1 LFTFVKK
8 HLCKKVVLYKKLLKI
23 MIAELKGAGKQYQTG
38 DQTIVALQ
46 ATTLKLNEGELML
59 IIGPSGSGKT
69 TLLSLLGCVIYPSF
83 GDLWV
88 DGKHIN
94 DLKPNEL
101 ANLRLNTIGFV
112 FQSFNLLAPLN
123 AEDNVGLPLKLQGVS
138 SSVIKKRVQKALEV
152 VDMTDRRK
160 NLPKELSG
168 GQQQRIAIARALVT
182 NPKLILCDEP
192 TASLDKDSLAIVM
205 NELRHLARQ
214 GKSVAVVTHDP
225 RLQEYADRVV
235 EVKNGIATEIFD
247 QKTQ

>member
-1 LFTFVKK
+1 
-8 HLCKKVVLYKKLLKI
+8 
-23 MIAELKGAGKQYQTG
+23 MIAELKEVGKQYKVG

-46 ATTLKLNEGELML
+46 PTSLKLNEGELML

-83 GDLWV
+83 GNLWV
-88 DGKHIN
+88 DGKYIN
-94 DLKPNEL
+94 DLKTNEL
-101 ANLRLNTIGFV
+101 AKLRLDTIGFV

-123 AEDNVGLPLKLQGVS
+123 AEDNVAFPLKLQGVS
-138 SSVIKKRVQKALEV
+138 GGEIKKKVEKALEIV
-152 VDMTDRRK
+152 GMTDRRK

-192 TASLDKDSLAIVM
+192 TASLDKDSLSVVM
-205 NELRHLARQ
+205 NELRNLARQ

-235 EVKNGIATEIFD
+235 EVKNGIATEIFN
-247 QKTQ
+247 QPIH

>member
-1 LFTFVKK
+1 
-8 HLCKKVVLYKKLLKI
+8 
-23 MIAELKGAGKQYQTG
+23 MIAELKEVGKQYKVG

-46 ATTLKLNEGELML
+46 PTSLKLNEGELML

-83 GDLWV
+83 GNLWV
-88 DGKHIN
+88 DGKYIN
-94 DLKPNEL
+94 DLKTNEL
-101 ANLRLNTIGFV
+101 AKLRLDTIGFV

-123 AEDNVGLPLKLQGVS
+123 AEDNVAFPLKLQGVS
-138 SSVIKKRVQKALEV
+138 GGEIKKKVEKALEIV
-152 VDMTDRRK
+152 GMTNRRK

-192 TASLDKDSLAIVM
+192 TASLDKDSLSVVM
-205 NELRHLARQ
+205 NELRNLARQ

-235 EVKNGIATEIFD
+235 EVKNGIATEIFN
-247 QKTQ
+247 QPIQ